1 MGANKVPPHHLV
13 YSQPWTLSYGW
24 KFVGISN
31 DLIADTADTVY
42 PQMPHFQL
50 AIFVY
55 IQVAVVC
62 LQKFAA
68 SDLTTEKMIHQV
80 KFSRHTRPI

>member
-31 DLIADTADTVY
+31 NLIADTADTVY

-55 IQVAVVC
+55 RSQLFVYRSSRLVISQ
-62 LQKFAA
+62 QK
-68 SDLTTEKMIHQV
+68 
-80 KFSRHTRPI
+80 R